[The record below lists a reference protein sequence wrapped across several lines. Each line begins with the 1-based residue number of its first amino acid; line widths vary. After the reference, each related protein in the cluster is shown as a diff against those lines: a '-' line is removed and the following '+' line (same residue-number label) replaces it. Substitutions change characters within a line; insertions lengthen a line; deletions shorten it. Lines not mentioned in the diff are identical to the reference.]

1 MTKKEQRKEM
11 ILKMKDFSKDTLQK
25 TKADILLLEKLIA
38 TTSYKDA
45 KVIATYLSMPNEFD
59 TNLLITQAIK
69 DNKIV
74 VIPRTYPKG
83 KMIFVAYDA
92 NQLQKTSFG
101 LLEPISDLE
110 VEKTDI
116 DFIHVPGVV
125 FSPDG
130 YRIGYGAGYFD
141 RYLADYSGDTISTIY
156 PFQLQ
161 DFQKESFDIPVRKL
175 LQ

>member
-1 MTKKEQRKEM
+1 MTKKELRKEM
-11 ILKMKDFSKDTLQK
+11 ILKMKNFSKNILQK
-25 TKADILLLEKLIA
+25 DRADAMLLEKLVS
-38 TTSYKDA
+38 TTSYQNA
-45 KVIATYLSMPNEFD
+45 KIVATYLSMVNEFN
-59 TNLLITQAIK
+59 TNLFISQAIK
-69 DNKIV
+69 DKKTV
-74 VIPRTYPKG
+74 VIPKTYPNG
-83 KMIFVAYDA
+83 KMIFVKYDK

-110 VEKTDI
+110 VKKSEI

-141 RYLADYSGDTISTIY
+141 RYLADYTGDTISTIY

-161 DFQKESFDIPVRKL
+161 DFKKEPFDIPVRKL

>member
-1 MTKKEQRKEM
+1 MTKKELRKEM
-11 ILKMKDFSKDTLQK
+11 ILKMKNFSKNILQK
-25 TKADILLLEKLIA
+25 DRADAMLLEKLVS
-38 TTSYKDA
+38 TTSYQNA
-45 KVIATYLSMPNEFD
+45 KIVATYLSMVNEFN
-59 TNLLITQAIK
+59 TNLFISQAIK
-69 DNKIV
+69 DKKTV
-74 VIPRTYPKG
+74 VIPKTYPNG
-83 KMIFVAYDA
+83 KMIFVKYDK

-110 VEKTDI
+110 VKKSEI

-141 RYLADYSGDTISTIY
+141 RYLADYTGDTISTIY

-161 DFQKESFDIPVRKL
+161 DFNKEPFDIPVRKL